1 MWGGTVGKYSEM
13 ESDFS
18 LLLVLP
24 SQDKW
29 AAEEK
34 EFFGCVQ
41 PQAGTKFYCVKS

>member
-1 MWGGTVGKYSEM
+1 M

-24 SQDKW
+24 DRDKW

-34 EFFGCVQ
+34 VFLSCVQ
-41 PQAGTKFYCVKS
+41 PQAGAEFYCVKS